1 MFSVTTHEIAEYIAR
16 SVKGAGEFITAMD
29 PDNLSFDDIPNPADT
44 PPAATA
50 SMAEQEIWKL
60 QLRQYGDRITQR
72 EEASRQAFA
81 VVLGQCSQ
89 TIRDHITASPS
100 WTVLKANTNIM
111 GLLRLIRQSLFKGA
125 TTKKNTE
132 ALQDAEL
139 SLYTFRQGETMT
151 NGIYLEK
158 YKGLIERYKHDGGQP
173 GLQEI

>member
-1 MFSVTTHEIAEYIAR
+1 MFSVTTHEIAEYIAC

-29 PDNLSFDDIPNPADT
+29 PDNLSFNDLPNPADA

-89 TIRDHITASPS
+89 TIRDRITASPS
-100 WTVLKANTNIM
+100 WTVLKANTDVM
-111 GLLRLIRQSLFKGA
+111 GLLHLI
-125 TTKKNTE
+125 
-132 ALQDAEL
+132 
-139 SLYTFRQGETMT
+139 
-151 NGIYLEK
+151 
-158 YKGLIERYKHDGGQP
+158 
-173 GLQEI
+173 